1 MTRRL
6 ALIVNPIAG
15 LGGAVGLSGSDGDRA
30 LRARALG
37 ATQIAPERALSAL
50 RALQGIDLRIETCSG
65 AMGAEV
71 AARAGLSC
79 NVVVDVA
86 AEATTAAD
94 TRRAAAI
101 LRDRKPDLLL
111 MVGGDGTARDVL
123 ESVGRDVPVLGIP
136 AGVKMHSAVFAAT
149 PRTGGEVARAFLTSA
164 DPAALLQ
171 DAEVMDREST
181 ATGNSPP
188 SPRLYGFLRVPKISF
203 FVPHAKAASV
213 LGDERA
219 LDGAVQRINRLVQDA
234 TISVLGPGTTLQR
247 IKESAGCGGSP
258 LSVAAVRDG
267 RCIADEINEQQIL
280 ELIAGQPARLI
291 VGVVGGQGF
300 LFGRGNQQF
309 SAQVIRAVG
318 AANIV
323 IVASAEKLLALESG
337 ALLVDTGDEALDE
350 ALAGFVQVI
359 VSANRTMVFPV
370 KNVASELRRLAVG
383 GR

>member
-15 LGGAVGLSGSDGDRA
+15 LGGAVGLSGTDGDRA

-37 ATQIAPERALSAL
+37 ATQLAPERALTAL
-50 RALQGIDLRIETCSG
+50 RALQGMDLCIETCSG

-86 AEATTAAD
+86 TVDTTAAD

-101 LRDRKPDLLL
+101 LRDRNPDLLL

-149 PRTGGEVARAFLTSA
+149 PRTAGEVARAFLTNA

-171 DAEVMDREST
+171 DAEVMDRES
-181 ATGNSPP
+181 AGDSPP

-219 LDGAVQRINRLVQDA
+219 LDGAVQRIDRLVQDA
-234 TISVLGPGTTLQR
+234 TISLLGPGTTLQR
-247 IKESAGCGGSP
+247 IKDSAGCRGSP
-258 LSVAAVRDG
+258 LGVAAVREG
-267 RCIADEINEQQIL
+267 RCIAHEINEQQIL
-280 ELIAGQPARLI
+280 DLIAGQPVRLI

-309 SAQVIRAVG
+309 SARVIRAVG

-323 IVASAEKLLALESG
+323 IVASAEKLLALEAG
-337 ALLVDTGDEALDE
+337 ALLVDTGDEALDQE
-350 ALAGFVQVI
+350 LAGFVQVI
-359 VSANRTMVFPV
+359 VSGNRTLVFPV
-370 KNVASELRRLAVG
+370 RNVASELRRLAEAG
-383 GR
+383 P